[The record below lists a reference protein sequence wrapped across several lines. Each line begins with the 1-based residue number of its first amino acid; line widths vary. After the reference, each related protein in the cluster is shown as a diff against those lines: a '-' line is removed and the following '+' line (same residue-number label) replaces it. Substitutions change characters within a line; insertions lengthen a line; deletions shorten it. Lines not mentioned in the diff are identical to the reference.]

1 MFMEV
6 LDVRVI
12 IISNLV
18 CNSELTENKEVKT
31 TPNTHI
37 SHNNKVEVENSS
49 LVYTLKPIK
58 K

>member
-1 MFMEV
+1 M
-6 LDVRVI
+6 RVI